1 MTTLQTK
8 ARDEAIAIIQQ
19 SLSGIREME
28 RKAREIDRKL
38 GALRSK
44 GDSGDLQ
51 ELHLEA
57 GCVVNSDHGDRL
69 RLAVEWLSVLDG

>member
-38 GALRSK
+38 
-44 GDSGDLQ
+44 
-51 ELHLEA
+51 
-57 GCVVNSDHGDRL
+57 
-69 RLAVEWLSVLDG
+69 